1 MPRYLRLSVQM
12 KLLTIAIC
20 CLIVVPTAYAE
31 SRLMFL
37 PGVFYFD
44 YEETAEDG
52 SFLDG
57 ETGPVPGISAQL
69 EYQFASGIGAVVHG
83 GIYSGTVDYDG
94 HAEPS
99 GEPATSKTDAK
110 FFSLGALALFPKQKG
125 EFDLQFLMGYQIRR
139 WERDIQPTVVPGL
152 GFVSGLYEVYEWEE
166 LSMGFEV
173 TVDKKN
179 VQQWKF
185 YAGVF
190 QTRNPE
196 ITIDLTADGDGEPR
210 LFMGTDIGYQL
221 SVQRLTKINN
231 KLDLGA
237 RLSYKTWR
245 FGRSN
250 SQPISGGRLVTE
262 PDSRTNL
269 IMLEFVLAIPL

>member
-1 MPRYLRLSVQM
+1 MRAFLV
-12 KLLTIAIC
+12 
-20 CLIVVPTAYAE
+20 
-31 SRLMFL
+31 LMFCFSVLAEARAEGRFSLL

-57 ETGPVPGISAQL
+57 ETGPVPGISAQF
-69 EYQFASGIGAVVHG
+69 EHQFKSGIGAIIHG

-99 GEPATSKTDAK
+99 GEPATSTTDANY
-110 FFSLGALALFPKQKG
+110 FSLGALALFPKQKG

-139 WERDIQPTVVPGL
+139 WERDIQPTVVPGIGL
-152 GFVSGLYEVYEWEE
+152 VSGLYEVYEWEE

-179 VQQWKF
+179 SQQWKY

-196 ITIDLTADGDGEPR
+196 ISIDLTADGDGKPR
-210 LFMGTDIGYQL
+210 LFMGSDIGYQL
-221 SVQRLTKINN
+221 SAQWLTAVNTT
-231 KLDLGA
+231 LDMGVKF
-237 RLSYKTWR
+237 SYKRWR

-250 SQPISGGRLVTE
+250 SEPISGGRLVTE
-262 PDSRTNL
+262 PDSRTNIYL
-269 IMLEFVLAIPL
+269 LELVIATDI